1 MNGLINRS
9 YDITD
14 VIDLSTGIIQ
24 VPMNSINDSMN
35 VIL

>member
-24 VPMNSINDSMN
+24 VPMNFI
-35 VIL
+35 